1 MQRRMFTESMARA
14 CALHPWRTI
23 GLWAALIIVAFLLSN
38 ALLSDALTTQFRFTN
53 NPDSQR
59 ANDLVE
65 ERLRGPKRAT
75 ELVIVQSETLT
86 VDDTAFRERVET
98 LFEIIMAVGPTKVG
112 QGLNYYQFNDPSM
125 VSEDRRTSILTFE
138 MAGTLDDAISN
149 AKELLAIAKMADGE
163 DNFRVLIAGEASV
176 THESNELAT
185 SDIKK
190 GESIGVPVALIIL
203 LVLFG
208 AVLAAVLP
216 LLLAIVAIIV
226 ALGATAIVGQA
237 FDLVFFVTLMIS
249 MIGLAVG
256 IDYSLLIVY
265 RFREELPRQEGNAV
279 DMTPRSGV
287 ISTLVMTIIQLTL
300 LPWFI
305 FNAFIWGRKWRPS
318 ANVVS
323 AVGRTG
329 ATASRT
335 VFFSGLIV
343 VMALAGMLIIP
354 TTIFRS
360 LGVGAILVVVS
371 AVLASL
377 TLLPAVLSLLGHRIN
392 ALKIPFLGRSL
403 NRDSAENTGGF
414 WAAISNTVMRFP
426 APSLIITAGL
436 LILAAFSY
444 FDINTGFNGVDTLP
458 DRLQTKQAFVVLEEE
473 FSFGVVAPAQI
484 VIDGPVFSAEVEEA
498 RQRLEIALA
507 NDPETFPGDNR
518 WLPNNQGDL
527 GLLAV
532 PLAGDPNGEIAIDAI
547 RKLREELIPQA
558 FAGVDADVLV
568 GGTTAFSV
576 DFFAVSNTY
585 APIVVFVVL
594 ALSFIL
600 LMLVFR
606 SIVVPI
612 KAIIMNL
619 FSVGAAYGLLVLVFQ
634 KGFLDSILPFQQ
646 TPIIDAWI
654 PLFLFSVLFGLSMD
668 YHVFLLSRIRERYD
682 QTRNNTEAV
691 AFGLRATG
699 GLITG
704 AAMIMVVVFS
714 GFASGE
720 SLGNQQVGFG
730 LAAAIF
736 IDATIVRSIMVP
748 ASMRLLG
755 NVNWYLPSF
764 LRWLPDLRV
773 EPHTEPSLVEGERKA

>member
-23 GLWAALIIVAFLLSN
+23 GLWAALIGVAFVLN
-38 ALLSDALTTQFRFTN
+38 ATLLSDALTTQFRFTN
-53 NPDSQR
+53 SPDSQR
-59 ANDLVE
+59 ANELVE
-65 ERLRGPKRAT
+65 ERLRGPKRAV
-75 ELVIVQSETLT
+75 EIVIVQSEELT
-86 VDDTAFRERVET
+86 VDDPAFRERVET
-98 LFEIIMAVGPTKVG
+98 LFEEIMAVGPTKVG
-112 QGLNYYQFNDPSM
+112 QGLNYYQFSDPSM
-125 VSEDRRTSILTFE
+125 VSDDRRTSILTFE
-138 MAGTLDDAISN
+138 MAGSLDDAETN
-149 AKELLAIAKMADGE
+149 VDELLHIVREANGVDG
-163 DNFRVLIAGEASV
+163 FRVLQAGEASV
-176 THESNELAT
+176 ALESNELAT
-185 SDIKK
+185 ADIEK
-190 GESIGVPVALIIL
+190 GEKVGIPVALIIL

-208 AVLAAVLP
+208 AVVAAFLP

-226 ALGATAIVGQA
+226 ALGATAIVGQG
-237 FDLVFFVTLMIS
+237 FELVFFVTLMIT

-265 RFREELPRQEGNAV
+265 RFREELPNGGGNAV
-279 DMTPRSGV
+279 GTPPSGV
-287 ISTLVMTIIQLTL
+287 IRSLVMTIIQLTL

-305 FNAFIWGRKWRPS
+305 VNASIWGRKWRPS
-318 ANVVS
+318 PDVVS
-323 AVGRTG
+323 AVSRTG

-377 TLLPAVLSLLGHRIN
+377 TLLPAVLSLLGDKIN
-392 ALKIPFLGRSL
+392 ALKIPVLGRNL
-403 NRDSAENTGGF
+403 NRRMADTGGGF
-414 WAAISNTVMRFP
+414 WATISNTVMRFP
-426 APSLIITAGL
+426 AVSLIITAGL
-436 LILAAFSY
+436 LIAAAISY
-444 FDINTGFNGVDTLP
+444 FDINTGFNGLDSFP
-458 DRLQTKQAFVVLEEE
+458 DRMQTKQGFLVLEEE

-484 VIDGPVFSAEVEEA
+484 VIDGAVFSAPVEEA
-498 RQRLEIALA
+498 RRKLEAALA
-507 NDPETFPGDNR
+507 QDTETFPGDNR
-518 WLPNNQGDL
+518 WLPNSEGDL

-532 PLAGDPNGEIAIDAI
+532 PLAGDPNGEGAIDAI

-558 FAGVDADVLV
+558 FAGVDANVLV

-576 DFFAVSNTY
+576 DFFSVSDTY

-634 KGFLDSILPFQQ
+634 KGFLSSILPFQQ

-668 YHVFLLSRIRERYD
+668 YHVFLLSRIRERFD

-720 SLGNQQVGFG
+720 TVSNQQVGFG

-755 NVNWYLPSF
+755 NLNWYLPSF

-773 EPHTEPSLVEGERKA
+773 EPPSEPSIAEGEGKA